1 MKRLVAVALCLFLF
15 LVAAADAK
23 ETVDLVTFD
32 APTGWT
38 KEVKAN
44 TFTSYT
50 STNKKKG
57 TYCQIFVLLSTAS
70 KGSLQQDFDHE
81 WKNLVAQQYGVTEAP
96 KTTVPRSVDG
106 WQVKD
111 GTAPFKFNGVPA
123 TASLSTMTGNGKT
136 LSIVAVTNSEDY
148 APAIR
153 KVVDSVELK
162 KLAVADAPS
171 LLAAA
176 SLAGATKVAL
186 GRTNFDDGW
195 TSTAQEDWVL
205 VTKGATQVLIHYPNK
220 KADTYNSVLLDGL
233 KNAWSVL
240 VAPRYGAM
248 RNLEFKPLTN
258 WEPIEFAE
266 ADAVEKA
273 TGKAVHVVLFKK
285 NYQSGSGKYVELVTP
300 DKSSFEKEFGA
311 YHEGSS
317 GWEKLEQ
324 MANYNKFIV
333 SAADLQ
339 GTWTSD
345 FSGAIQY
352 VNAYTGLDAGTDTH
366 ASVETFQLGPGSAYK
381 WDLGVAS
388 GAVGNIKFQSVKSSG
403 KFSVSGDGWKVTF
416 SDIEGKPRTFDASF
430 SHVKGLRVLWLDNKP
445 FAKAK

>member
-1 MKRLVAVALCLFLF
+1 MKRLGAVALYLAL
-15 LVAAADAK
+15 AAVADAK
-23 ETVDLVTFD
+23 ETVDLLTLD
-32 APTGWT
+32 PPKGWA

-44 TFTSYT
+44 TYTSYT
-50 STNKKKG
+50 STNQKKG

-81 WKNLVAQQYGVTEAP
+81 WKSLVAQQYGVTKAP
-96 KTTVPRSVDG
+96 QMSGPRTMDG
-106 WQVKD
+106 WEIKD
-111 GTAPFKFNGVPA
+111 GTAPFKFNGAPA
-123 TASLSTMTGNGKT
+123 TATLTTMTGNGKT
-136 LSIVAVTNSEDY
+136 MSIVAVTNGEDY

-153 KVVDSVELK
+153 KLLDSVEMK
-162 KLAVADAPS
+162 KLTAAEPQAQAQTPAPAVE
-171 LLAAA
+171 
-176 SLAGATKVAL
+176 GAKAAL
-186 GRTNFDDGW
+186 GTTNFDDGW
-195 TSTAQEDWVL
+195 TSTAQEDWVQ
-205 VTKGATQVLIHYPNK
+205 VTKLSTRVLIHYPNK
-220 KADTYNSVLLDGL
+220 KTDTYNSVLLDGL

-240 VAPRYGAM
+240 VAPKYGAM
-248 RNLEFKPLTN
+248 RNLEFKPVTN

-266 ADAVEKA
+266 ADTVEKA

-285 NYQSGSGKYVELVTP
+285 NYQSGSGKYLEFVTP
-300 DKSSFEKEFGA
+300 DKSSFEKEFA
-311 YHEGSS
+311 AWHEGSS

-333 SAADLQ
+333 SAAGLQ

-352 VNAYTGLDAGTDTH
+352 VNAYTGFDAGMDTH
-366 ASVETFQLGPGSAYK
+366 ASVENFQLGPGSAYK

-416 SDIEGKPRTFDASF
+416 SDIEGRPRTYDASF